1 MLEIFTFVEISLIRS
16 VPFVQLNSAN
26 IKLLE
31 FTYPAISDSISLS
44 FQRRKFFLSS
54 NRTVSIPVIKNNIT
68 L

>member
-1 MLEIFTFVEISLIRS
+1 MFEIFTFVEISLIRS

-54 NRTVSIPVIKNNIT
+54 NRNSIDT
-68 L
+68 SD

>member
-1 MLEIFTFVEISLIRS
+1 MFEIFTFVEISLIRS

>member
-31 FTYPAISDSISLS
+31 FTYLAISDSISL
-44 FQRRKFFLSS
+44 FFSKKKILPV
-54 NRTVSIPVIKNNIT
+54 RIETISIPVIKNNIT

>member
-1 MLEIFTFVEISLIRS
+1 MFEIFTFVEISLIRS

-31 FTYPAISDSISLS
+31 FTYPAISDSISL
-44 FQRRKFFLSS
+44 FFSKKKILPV
-54 NRTVSIPVIKNNIT
+54 RIETVSIPVIKNNIT